1 MAKCEYCNEE
11 LTGNVKVSPLGKY
24 YCQECLDEMT
34 ISDVCEE
41 FDITAKE
48 ILDEMCNLREVNI
61 EEEEQSEIDDFKYRQ
76 FVEDKMTEDM

>member
-1 MAKCEYCNEE
+1 MARCEYCNEE

-24 YCQECLDEMT
+24 YCISCLEDMT
-34 ISDVCEE
+34 IADVCEE

-61 EEEEQSEIDDFKYRQ
+61 EEEEQAEIDDFRYREY
-76 FVEDKMTEDM
+76 VENKMTER